1 MQDQYTRINIQDI
14 HEGVE
19 KHDEQFSYPLNR
31 TRIHTDGFDEE
42 NELKLFVVIFV
53 AADDEEEEEE
63 DDDDEE
69 EEEEEEADEEAE
81 DAEKEEM
88 ERKGDP
94 AKIFNLGDNF
104 LFFLF
109 NLGDKIEGDIFEF

>member
-63 DDDDEE
+63 
-69 EEEEEEADEEAE
+69 EEEADDEEEAE

>member
-1 MQDQYTRINIQDI
+1 M
-14 HEGVE
+14 
-19 KHDEQFSYPLNR
+19 NR

-53 AADDEEEEEE
+53 AADDDEEE
-63 DDDDEE
+63 DDEE
-69 EEEEEEADEEAE
+69 EEEEEEGADEEAE